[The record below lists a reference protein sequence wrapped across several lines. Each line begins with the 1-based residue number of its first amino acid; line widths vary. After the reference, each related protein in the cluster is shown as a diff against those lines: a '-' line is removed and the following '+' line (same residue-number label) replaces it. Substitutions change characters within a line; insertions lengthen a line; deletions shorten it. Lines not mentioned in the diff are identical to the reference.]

1 MNFDTETF
9 ISKINE
15 LKSDKNNNIELE
27 LLYLIDERNENKKQ
41 IENNSYRKFNL
52 QQTIDIS
59 KQLIKKYSDET
70 KIEYSINFIT
80 NDNKIR
86 NVPYINGEQQKEKIT
101 FYEKKRIINNMFFIS
116 ENNLPSYKLKIS
128 NEKRIKEF
136 EIKECTFARIKL
148 RHSSLIQNWRLDI
161 TLIKNVYNLNNIEE
175 IKNMKNKMFNFNK
188 CMSNL
193 KLKYNCTNN

>member
-70 KIEYSINFIT
+70 KIEYSINFIKT
-80 NDNKIR
+80 
-86 NVPYINGEQQKEKIT
+86 
-101 FYEKKRIINNMFFIS
+101 
-116 ENNLPSYKLKIS
+116 IS
-128 NEKRIKEF
+128 N
-136 EIKECTFARIKL
+136 
-148 RHSSLIQNWRLDI
+148 
-161 TLIKNVYNLNNIEE
+161 Y
-175 IKNMKNKMFNFNK
+175 
-188 CMSNL
+188 
-193 KLKYNCTNN
+193 